1 MLYLNQ
7 TELATEEDI
16 SNNLVYW
23 AKMLKATNWEELK
36 DVAKNSPVFEEVA
49 KVMYNSNIQP
59 QEKTIMEAHEKYMM
73 DKRSL
78 YSLGLKEGIEQGIEQ
93 GREESKAE
101 IERLK
106 KLLEEAGIS
115 AK

>member
-1 MLYLNQ
+1 
-7 TELATEEDI
+7 
-16 SNNLVYW
+16 
-23 AKMLKATNWEELK
+23 
-36 DVAKNSPVFEEVA
+36 
-49 KVMYNSNIQP
+49 
-59 QEKTIMEAHEKYMM
+59 MEAHEKYMM